1 MKRPANNLETAGQTL
16 CARIVIRIL
25 LQLNMSLGGYLGN
38 AADPFALLVRANK
51 NPEAAGVQSGPEGP
65 IGGV

>member
-1 MKRPANNLETAGQTL
+1 MKRPANNLETAGQL
-16 CARIVIRIL
+16 SEIIVIKIL
-25 LQLNMSLGGYLGN
+25 LHLNMSLGGYLVN
-38 AADPFALLVRANK
+38 DPFALPVRANK

>member
-1 MKRPANNLETAGQTL
+1 MKRPARNLETAGQL
-16 CARIVIRIL
+16 PAIIVIKVL
-25 LQLNMSLGGYLGN
+25 LPLSMSLGGYLVN
-38 AADPFALLVRANK
+38 AADPFALPVRANK